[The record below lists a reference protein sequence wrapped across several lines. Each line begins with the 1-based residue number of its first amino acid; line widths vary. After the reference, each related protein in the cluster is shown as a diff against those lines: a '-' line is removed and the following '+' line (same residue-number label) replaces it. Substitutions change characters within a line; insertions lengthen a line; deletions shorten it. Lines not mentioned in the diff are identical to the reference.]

1 MKYKNTRND
10 EGGDSASPSYHS
22 CAESEGTYYLF
33 VELSHADS
41 EVAEVINPSTFK
53 FFPLLR
59 NRSKEDVQAL
69 FPHCPA
75 IEDDHLK
82 YYEYRS

>member
-1 MKYKNTRND
+1 MMK
-10 EGGDSASPSYHS
+10 EGTVPVPLTIPALR
-22 CAESEGTYYLF
+22 ARETYYLF
-33 VELSHADS
+33 VELSHAGDS